1 MMYLVYPPKFCITIV
16 FDISWDDSD
25 TLEKLETM
33 VMQNFRG
40 QTSYIIIYVK
50 MVIIKAEKN
59 KLNTTQ

>member
-1 MMYLVYPPKFCITIV
+1 MMYLVYPPPPPKFCITVV

-40 QTSYIIIYVK
+40 QTRYIIIYVK
-50 MVIIKAEKN
+50 MVII
-59 KLNTTQ
+59 NTTQ

>member
-40 QTSYIIIYVK
+40 QTRYIIIYVK
-50 MVIIKAEKN
+50 MVIIKAGKIN
-59 KLNTTQ
+59 

>member
-40 QTSYIIIYVK
+40 QTRYIIIYVK
-50 MVIIKAEKN
+50 MVIIKAEKIN
-59 KLNTTQ
+59 

>member
-33 VMQNFRG
+33 VMKNFRG
-40 QTSYIIIYVK
+40 QTRYIIIYVK
-50 MVIIKAEKN
+50 MVIIKAEKIN
-59 KLNTTQ
+59 